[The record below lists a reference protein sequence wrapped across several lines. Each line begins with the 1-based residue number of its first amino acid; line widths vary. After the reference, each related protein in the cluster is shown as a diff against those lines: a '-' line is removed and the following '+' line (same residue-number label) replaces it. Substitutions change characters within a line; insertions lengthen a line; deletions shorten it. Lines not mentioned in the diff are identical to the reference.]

1 MSATYYFDG
10 DCTNASVVA
19 EIKSKFIA
27 TLSNSKYRD
36 ACQIHAKERSGNSH
50 FSSRLIHFILS

>member
-36 ACQIHAKERSGNSH
+36 VCQIHAKECKAENVQVTHISPPV
-50 FSSRLIHFILS
+50 